1 MRVRYFEGSSD
12 KGISA
17 PYLFSIWVGID
28 TYHGYADVHVKSG
41 KTNVN
46 RRHWT
51 RYCRLTAACK
61 IIIILLFPVGVEY
74 EKYSANKFLKRTDL
88 VHFWIEWYR
97 FDYHCGFVLRRRLFW
112 NQESPLNLSNWGCL
126 EQLWLLQNWNWSKLF
141 MNLHLNLHFILSTV
155 YTRLHRLEF
164 RPTWVVKS
172 SNKSLNFELRW
183 ITFDGELRLITSAAR
198 TRMSVHFIFF
208 SRHADHGQPL
218 VRFKNTAHSALLC
231 IWAIC

>member
-1 MRVRYFEGSSD
+1 M
-12 KGISA
+12 
-17 PYLFSIWVGID
+17 
-28 TYHGYADVHVKSG
+28 
-41 KTNVN
+41 N

-61 IIIILLFPVGVEY
+61 IIIILLFPVEVEY
-74 EKYSANKFLKRTDL
+74 EKYSANEFLKRTDL

-198 TRMSVHFIFF
+198 TRMSVHYIFF
-208 SRHADHGQPL
+208 APCWSWSTSRSLQ
-218 VRFKNTAHSALLC
+218 KHSAQCTALYMSNLLTTAKQHLSLQFFSFSGC
-231 IWAIC
+231 WQI